1 MDQALATTLQTLEPL
16 LAKVAEVHGP
26 QDPRL
31 VEVARGFTALRARL
45 EAAPEALAGA
55 AAELDRL
62 GDLTDGF
69 VPPDHACRSYR
80 RALTDMAWLRRQL
93 ATATTPWAAPAHARL
108 P

>member
-1 MDQALATTLQTLEPL
+1 MDHALATTLMTLEPL

-31 VEVARGFTALRARL
+31 VEVAHAFTALRARL
-45 EAAPEALAGA
+45 EAAPGELAAA

-93 ATATTPWAAPAHARL
+93 ATDATPWAGPAQARL